1 MSRRSLFLSLS
12 AICFVAFS
20 VLFLCP
26 SLASA
31 LEIGNPINSDW
42 LSAQLL
48 YSDGSLTQCYAW
60 QNTGMACG
68 NNNKLVRSL
77 AANITGYVAN
87 NLYLVSFTF
96 VVNATN
102 TESFAGLSSG
112 QNFVIVDQTLTQ
124 DGTQFHGSVLAITRA
139 TNGVASFNSDTR
151 YNHANAFSLLMTRP
165 SSVPLF
171 NSEGGSDMSGIQE
184 YLQTISWNSTETQ
197 KKLETII
204 SALSTA
210 NGHLSIIEWNS
221 TETQK
226 KLESIIAALG
236 ASNSN
241 NSQTNGLLK
250 DQLEEDKKQTSI
262 MEETK
267 DFITDDST
275 PEASDIANADSLPSV
290 GLLPSGPLDSLL
302 LLPLNVMN
310 SILSSLGDNCDPVVA
325 PVPWSGG
332 QNITFPCFSDTIYT
346 GDFALVGTLVGGVGS
361 ALILFYYFKHLYKK
375 VDRATSLET
384 TDDDEWGIL

>member
-1 MSRRSLFLSLS
+1 MIPRKSLLSIFAS
-12 AICFVAFS
+12 FCVAFS

-26 SLASA
+26 SSASA
-31 LEIGNPINSDW
+31 LELGNPIRSDW
-42 LSAQLL
+42 VSAQLL
-48 YSDGSLTQCYAW
+48 HSNGSISQCYAW
-60 QNTGMACG
+60 ENTGMACG
-68 NNNKLVRSL
+68 NNNKLVRGLSGV
-77 AANITGYVAN
+77 ITGYVAN
-87 NLYLVSFTF
+87 NLYLVSFSF
-96 VVNATN
+96 VVNASN

-139 TNGVASFNSDTR
+139 TNGEAQFNSDTR
-151 YNHANAFSLLMTRP
+151 YNHSNAFSLLMTRP

-171 NSEGGSDMSGIQE
+171 NSEGAPDMSSIQD
-184 YLQTISWNSTETQ
+184 YLKTISWNSTETQ

-204 SALSTA
+204 SALSTT
-210 NGHLSIIEWNS
+210 NSHLGVIEWNS

-236 ASNSN
+236 TSNTG
-241 NSQTNGLLK
+241 NSQTNDLLNQ
-250 DQLEEDKKQTSI
+250 QLEEGKKQTSI
-262 MEETK
+262 IEETK
-267 DFITDDST
+267 DFVTSTDT
-275 PEASDIANADSLPSV
+275 PDASDIANADSLPSV
-290 GLLPSGPLDSLL
+290 GLLPAGPLDSLL

-310 SILSSLGDNCDPVVA
+310 SIFSSLGGDCTPVIA

-332 QNITFPCFSDTIYT
+332 QNISFPCFSDTIYT
-346 GDFALVGTLVGGVGS
+346 GDFVLVGTLVGSVGS

-384 TDDDEWGIL
+384 TDEDEWGIL

>member
-1 MSRRSLFLSLS
+1 M
-12 AICFVAFS
+12 
-20 VLFLCP
+20 
-26 SLASA
+26 
-31 LEIGNPINSDW
+31 
-42 LSAQLL
+42 
-48 YSDGSLTQCYAW
+48 GSEMCI
-60 QNTGMACG
+60 
-68 NNNKLVRSL
+68 R
-77 AANITGYVAN
+77 
-87 NLYLVSFTF
+87 
-96 VVNATN
+96 
-102 TESFAGLSSG
+102 
-112 QNFVIVDQTLTQ
+112 D
-124 DGTQFHGSVLAITRA
+124 R
-139 TNGVASFNSDTR
+139 
-151 YNHANAFSLLMTRP
+151 
-165 SSVPLF
+165 
-171 NSEGGSDMSGIQE
+171 